1 MMDQNWCSP
10 SAEYASTV
18 SQADKDELLGI
29 IEQNARVISRQES
42 RIKIPEEALR
52 LARHKRFAPG
62 SEQSHAQEYL
72 FDEAEAIDEAVE
84 SARRRKPAENPFPE
98 TFPEP
103 RYLLT

>member
-1 MMDQNWCSP
+1 MWAGLGVHDRTEWVFMMDQNWCSP

-42 RIKIPEEALR
+42 RIKT
-52 LARHKRFAPG
+52 
-62 SEQSHAQEYL
+62 
-72 FDEAEAIDEAVE
+72 
-84 SARRRKPAENPFPE
+84 PAENPFPE